1 MVVDE
6 FVIALKVAAETL
18 GLIKA
23 EKGLKGVEDQAQK
36 TDSVVS
42 KFSTGLGGM
51 FGGLSLFATAAY
63 ATVQTTMLGAWA
75 FLDSTIDRVEE
86 LQKAEDESIRT
97 SKEQVEMAK
106 KYRENMGKLG
116 KTIESVKTQVALSFL
131 PAMYRLSQQYSD
143 LLEKNKELIANGI
156 SKLLSVV
163 RDVVQVIDNFI
174 SFIRFAIEGTIGW
187 EKALYLIIAAFVFL
201 KRAMI
206 LAFVTNPIFW
216 VILAIGALLLLI
228 DDFMTHMQGGESLF
242 GPFWDKL
249 IGWIN
254 KAKDIWNGLSDDF
267 KTSLKAIGIAFAL
280 LLPMFGGLIGTLKIL
295 GTTFAMVGKLM
306 LATPYGI
313 AITLI
318 GILIYFII
326 DLVKWLNG
334 GESQFASFWQAI
346 ADGWNAIVNSVSEA
360 MEAVVRVFSEAWND
374 SKAALL
380 EVIAAMVS
388 SVKGF
393 VDDVAS
399 FFGGIYDSIVKP
411 FSDAFEWVSNK
422 WQGLKGLFSGGINA
436 NVNMGDR
443 QAAGVGANNSRVVNS
458 TNTTNASFI
467 VNGAG
472 NPNAIVNG
480 MDKKLK
486 VTKANMGGIAVN

>member
-75 FLDSTIDRVEE
+75 FLDSTIDKVEE
-86 LQKAEDESIRT
+86 LQKSEDESIRT

-228 DDFMTHMQGGESLF
+228 DDFMTHMQGGESLL
-242 GPFWDKL
+242 GPFWEKM
-249 IGWIN
+249 IGWVN
-254 KAKDIWNGLSDDF
+254 KAKDIWNGFSEEA
-267 KTSLKAIGIAFAL
+267 KSAIKSIGIAFAL
-280 LLPMFGGLIGTLKIL
+280 LTPMLGGVTGTFMMLGKAILFVGKAMLMNPIGLI
-295 GTTFAMVGKLM
+295 
-306 LATPYGI
+306 
-313 AITLI
+313 ITLI
-318 GILIYFII
+318 GVLIYFIV
-326 DLVKWLNG
+326 DLIKWLNG
-334 GESQFASFWQAI
+334 GESQFSSLWQAA
-346 ADGWNAIVNSVSEA
+346 ADVWNKIVDATSQAIEKMIN
-360 MEAVVRVFSEAWND
+360 AVKKFID
-374 SKAALL
+374 DTKAY
-380 EVIAAMVS
+380 
-388 SVKGF
+388 
-393 VDDVAS
+393 
-399 FFGGIYDSIVKP
+399 FGGIYDSIVKP

-443 QAAGVGANNSRVVNS
+443 QAAGVGANNSRVVNNN
-458 TNTTNASFI
+458 NTQAV
-467 VNGAG
+467 VNVSGAG
-472 NPNAIVNG
+472 NPQAVGNAAAGAINKTSQMNTRG
-480 MDKKLK
+480 AA
-486 VTKANMGGIAVN
+486 KA